1 MSAPITA
8 SQFAARLGIT
18 VQHARRLAHRVPGA
32 TRHGKAWVI
41 PETAQHP
48 DKITITENKRE

>member
-1 MSAPITA
+1 MLTA
-8 SQFAARLGIT
+8 SQFAARLNIT

-41 PETAQHP
+41 PDNAQHP
-48 DKITITENKRE
+48 DKPAPAGQAASHV